1 MRKLFTARFFQKI
14 ILPALLAIL
23 LFILSVFFIIIPAF
37 ERNALEQKR
46 LMLHELTNTAWSIL
60 LKYHNDEASGLLTAD
75 IARQKAIEEIE
86 VLRYGPE
93 KKDYFWITDLTPK
106 MVMHPYVH
114 ELTGKSLHDYADP
127 DGKKIFI
134 IAAEIAQK
142 SNEGFI
148 VYKWQFMDDSTHIV
162 PKLSFVKKFEPWGW
176 IIGTGIY
183 LNDVEQEIALLTKK
197 LIFVL
202 LGITGILSLIIAFIA
217 FQSLKIEGRRQAVES
232 QLHESKE
239 KYKSLLGSSTEGII
253 LLLNS
258 RISYSNLFIQNLLN
272 YSEEELAG
280 HTLEKLFVKEEI
292 PDFSESGEEKRLET
306 RLLRKDGTTAEA
318 VLTMMPVRFTDKQG
332 LLLTFRDISE
342 HRSVR
347 TKLEDLKTLLGL
359 ISDYSGIG
367 MFRFPLSGKSR
378 LIEFNPTMVS
388 ILGYNNESE
397 FKDTPLIR
405 ILANRSDLKTL
416 LLELKEMRILPA
428 RQVVLRK
435 KDGSEIATRLSLF
448 LSGNNNEV
456 LYCDGIVEPLVAGS
470 VVPDEISRFSHLLV
484 SATHRNNLRVTGF
497 MSPVVTCPGDATAD
511 QALEIMLYHKSSY
524 VLLMLNQNCIGI
536 ITHSDI
542 ATRMM
547 NRETTAATL
556 ASEYMTAP
564 VVSII
569 ETAGISEAV
578 ALMETSGIS
587 HLLIKQINGEP
598 AGILEKSR
606 LFGVYVKS
614 SDFIT
619 KSIELSTS
627 GSDYIRIRKQIPF
640 IIKPMLNESWDAF
653 MLNRIISD
661 FNDDITNRIVRNAI
675 SGMGAPPVP
684 FAFFCTGSEGRREL
698 VFNSDQDNAIV
709 YLDDPSVPAEVL
721 QKYFLD
727 LGKSICARLDDSGL
741 PLCKGNF
748 MASNPRWCQPLSVWK
763 DYFSDWIV
771 NSEPANILNISAFF
785 DLRMIYG
792 DQSLFKNLEDHIFNE
807 LKGRSAF
814 FYMLA
819 QSIIAFR
826 PPLNVFGNIVT
837 ETSGKN
843 AEAIDIKNCLSPVI
857 MFARIFALHNNI
869 RYKGTVDRINAL
881 NTMKLLSPETCE
893 EVIFHYNFLMQQ
905 RLKHQIQQVTAREET
920 DNWIAPKKMT
930 EIGQTILKKVFL
942 QINSYQDN
950 LSVSFM
956 GGQKGM

>member
-60 LKYHNDEASGLLTAD
+60 LKYHNDEVNGLLTAD
-75 IARQKAIEEIE
+75 IARQKAVEEIE
-86 VLRYGPE
+86 MLRYGPE

-114 ELTGKSLHDYADP
+114 ELTGKGLQDYADP

-142 SNEGFI
+142 SGEGFI

-162 PKLSFVKKFEPWGW
+162 PKLSFVKKFAPWGW

-183 LNDVEQEIALLTKK
+183 LNDVEQEISLLTKK
-197 LIFVL
+197 LILVL

-272 YSEEELAG
+272 YSEEELASL
-280 HTLEKLFVKEEI
+280 TVKKLFANEEI
-292 PDFSESGEEKRLET
+292 PDISESGEEARFET
-306 RLLRKDGTTAEA
+306 SLVRKDGTTTEA
-318 VLTMMPVRFTDKQG
+318 VLTVLPVRFADKQG

-347 TKLEDLKTLLGL
+347 TKLEDLKALLGL

-367 MFRFPLSGKSR
+367 MFRFPFSGKSR
-378 LIEFNPTMVS
+378 LIEFNPNMVS

-397 FKDTPLIR
+397 FKDTPLVR
-405 ILANRSDLKTL
+405 ILANRSDLKIL
-416 LLELKEMRILPA
+416 LKELKEMRILTA
-428 RQVVLRK
+428 RQVLLRK
-435 KDGSEIATRLSLF
+435 KDGSEIETRLSLF
-448 LSGNNNEV
+448 LSGNDDEV
-456 LYCDGIVEPLVAGS
+456 LHCDGIVEPMVAGLR
-470 VVPDEISRFSHLLV
+470 VPDEISRFSHLLA
-484 SATHRNNLRVTGF
+484 SSTNRNNLRVTEF
-497 MSPVVTCPGDATAD
+497 MGPVVTCPGDATPD
-511 QALEIMLYHKSSY
+511 QAVEIMLHNNSSY

-536 ITHSDI
+536 ITHTDI
-542 ATRMM
+542 ITRIV
-547 NRETTAATL
+547 NRKTTPDPL

-578 ALMETSGIS
+578 AVMDANEIS
-587 HLLIKQINGEP
+587 HLLIKRGTGEP

-614 SDFIT
+614 DDLIT
-619 KSIELSTS
+619 KSIELST
-627 GSDYIRIRKQIPF
+627 GSADYIRIRKQIPF
-640 IIKPMLNESWDAF
+640 IIKPMLNESWNAF

-661 FNDDITNRIVRNAI
+661 FNDDITTRIVRNSI
-675 SGMGAPPVP
+675 SGLGIPPVA
-684 FAFFCTGSEGRREL
+684 FAFFSTGSEGRREL

-727 LGKSICARLDDSGL
+727 LGKSICARLDESGL

-748 MASNPRWCQPLSVWK
+748 MAANPKWCQPLSIWK
-763 DYFSDWIV
+763 GYFSDWIV

-785 DLRMIYG
+785 DLRMLYG
-792 DQSLFKNLEDHIFNE
+792 DQALFKDLEDHIFNE

-826 PPLNVFGNIVT
+826 PPINVFGNIVT

-843 AEAIDIKNCLSPVI
+843 PEAIDIKNCLSPVI
-857 MFARIFALHNNI
+857 MFARIYALTNNI

-881 NTMKLLSPETCE
+881 NTLKIMSPETCD
-893 EVIFHYNFLMQQ
+893 EVVFHYNFLMQQ
-905 RLKHQIQQVTAREET
+905 RLNHQIQQVTGREEA
-920 DNWIAPKKMT
+920 DNWIVPKKMT
-930 EIGQTILKKVFL
+930 EIEQTILKKVFI

>member
-1 MRKLFTARFFQKI
+1 MRKLFTAHFFLKI

-23 LFILSVFFIIIPAF
+23 LFILSVFLIIIPAF

-75 IARQKAIEEIE
+75 IARMKAIEEIE

-114 ELTGKSLHDYADP
+114 ELTGKSLQDYADP

-142 SNEGFI
+142 SGEGFI

-162 PKLSFVKKFEPWGW
+162 PKLSFVKKFAPWGW

-183 LNDVEQEIALLTKK
+183 LNDVEQEISLLTKK

-258 RISYSNLFIQNLLN
+258 HISYSNLFIQNLLN
-272 YSEEELAG
+272 YSEEELASL
-280 HTLEKLFVKEEI
+280 TVKKLFANEEI
-292 PDFSESGEEKRLET
+292 PDFSESLEEARLET
-306 RLLRKDGTTAEA
+306 SLVRKDGTTTEA
-318 VLTMMPVRFTDKQG
+318 VLTVLPVRFADKQG
-332 LLLTFRDISE
+332 LLLTFHDISE
-342 HRSVR
+342 HRTVR

-359 ISDYSGIG
+359 ISDHSGIG
-367 MFRFPLSGKSR
+367 MFRFPLSGESR
-378 LIEFNPTMVS
+378 LMEFNPNMVS

-397 FKDTPLIR
+397 FKDTPLVR
-405 ILANRSDLKTL
+405 ILANRSDLKKL
-416 LLELKEMRILPA
+416 LKELKENRIMPA
-428 RQVVLRK
+428 RHVLLRK
-435 KDGSEIATRLSLF
+435 KDGSEIETRLSLF
-448 LSGNNNEV
+448 LSGNDDEM
-456 LYCDGIVEPLVAGS
+456 LHCDGIVEPLVMDFTI
-470 VVPDEISRFSHLLV
+470 PDEISRFSHLLA
-484 SATHRNNLRVTGF
+484 SATHRNNLGVTEF
-497 MSPVVTCPGDATAD
+497 MDPVVTCPGDATQGKAV
-511 QALEIMLYHKSSY
+511 EIMLHNNSSY
-524 VLLMLNQNCIGI
+524 VLLMLNRNCIGI
-536 ITHSDI
+536 LTQKDI
-542 ATRMM
+542 VTRMLG
-547 NRETTAATL
+547 RETAPDSL
-556 ASEYMTAP
+556 ASEFMTAP
-564 VVSII
+564 VVCIN

-578 ALMETSGIS
+578 AVMEANEIS
-587 HLLIKQINGEP
+587 HLLIKQGNGEP

-606 LFGVYVKS
+606 LLGVYVKS
-614 SDFIT
+614 ADLIT
-619 KSIELSTS
+619 KAIELSS
-627 GSDYIRIRKQIPF
+627 GCSNYLRIRKQIPF
-640 IIKPMLNESWDAF
+640 IIKPMLNESWNAG
-653 MLNRIISD
+653 MLNRLISD
-661 FNDDITNRIVRNAI
+661 FNDDITIRVVKNSIFRL
-675 SGMGAPPVP
+675 GTPPVP
-684 FAFFCTGSEGRREL
+684 FAFFSTGSEGRQEL

-709 YLDDPSVPAEVL
+709 YMDDPSVPADVL

-727 LGKSICARLDDSGL
+727 LGKSICTRLAESGL

-748 MASNPRWCQPLSVWK
+748 MASNPEWCQPLSIWK
-763 DYFSDWIV
+763 GYFNDWIV

-792 DQSLFKNLEDHIFNE
+792 DQELFKNLEDHIFE
-807 LKGRSAF
+807 EMKGRSAF

-819 QSIIAFR
+819 QSIMAFR

-837 ETSGKN
+837 EASGKN

-857 MFARIFALHNNI
+857 MFARIFALYNNI
-869 RYKGTVDRINAL
+869 RHKGTVDRINAL
-881 NTMKLLSPETCE
+881 NTLKILSPETCE
-893 EVIFHYNFLMQQ
+893 EVVFHYNFLMQQ
-905 RLKHQIQQVTAREET
+905 RLRHQVQQVTGREEA
-920 DNWIAPKKMT
+920 DNWIVPKKMT
-930 EIGQTILKKVFL
+930 EIEQTVLKKVFS